1 VLSFPE
7 PRLRPRALR
16 VSPSHMTVVE
26 KLLLLA
32 LAGSLGA
39 LARYGLSGVVQRWS
53 GSTFPWGT
61 MAANILGCFVFG
73 LLWAIAVE
81 RMAMSP
87 EVRVILLTGFLGS
100 FTTFA
105 TFMSETYQLLAAAQ
119 YVAAMGN
126 LLLTTLSGLGVFL
139 LGLAVGR
146 VV

>member
-1 VLSFPE
+1 
-7 PRLRPRALR
+7 
-16 VSPSHMTVVE
+16 MTIVE

-32 LAGSLGA
+32 IAGSLGA

-53 GSTFPWGT
+53 GSAFPWGT

-73 LLWAIAVE
+73 ILWALAVE

-105 TFMSETYQLLAAAQ
+105 TFMSETYQLMAAAQ
-119 YVAAMGN
+119 YLAAMGN

>member
-1 VLSFPE
+1 MTLC
-7 PRLRPRALR
+7 RDQT
-16 VSPSHMTVVE
+16 SHMTIVE

-32 LAGSLGA
+32 IAGSLGA
-39 LARYGLSGVVQRWS
+39 LARYGLTGVVQRWS
-53 GSTFPWGT
+53 GSAFPWGT
-61 MAANILGCFVFG
+61 MAANILGCFAFG
-73 LLWAIAVE
+73 ILWALAVE

-105 TFMSETYQLLAAAQ
+105 TFMSETYQLMAAAQ
-119 YVAAMGN
+119 YLAAMGN

>member
-1 VLSFPE
+1 MTLC
-7 PRLRPRALR
+7 RDQT
-16 VSPSHMTVVE
+16 SHMTIVE

-32 LAGSLGA
+32 IAGSLGA
-39 LARYGLSGVVQRWS
+39 LARYGLTGVVQRWS
-53 GSTFPWGT
+53 GSAFPWGT
-61 MAANILGCFVFG
+61 MAANILGCFAFG
-73 LLWAIAVE
+73 ILWALAVE

-105 TFMSETYQLLAAAQ
+105 TFMSETYQLMAAAQ
-119 YVAAMGN
+119 YLAAMGN
-126 LLLTTLSGLGVFL
+126 LILTTLSGLGVFL

>member
-1 VLSFPE
+1 
-7 PRLRPRALR
+7 
-16 VSPSHMTVVE
+16 MTIVE

-32 LAGSLGA
+32 IAGSLGA
-39 LARYGLSGVVQRWS
+39 LARYGLTGVVQRWS
-53 GSTFPWGT
+53 GSAFPWGT
-61 MAANILGCFVFG
+61 MAANILGCFAFG
-73 LLWAIAVE
+73 ILWALAVE

-105 TFMSETYQLLAAAQ
+105 TFMSETYQLMAAAQ
-119 YVAAMGN
+119 YLAAMGN

>member
-1 VLSFPE
+1 MMLC
-7 PRLRPRALR
+7 RDQT
-16 VSPSHMTVVE
+16 SHMTIVE

-32 LAGSLGA
+32 IAGSLGA
-39 LARYGLSGVVQRWS
+39 LARYGLTGVVQRWS
-53 GSTFPWGT
+53 GSAFPWGT
-61 MAANILGCFVFG
+61 MAANILGCFAFG
-73 LLWAIAVE
+73 ILWALAVE

-105 TFMSETYQLLAAAQ
+105 TFMSETYQLMAAAQ
-119 YVAAMGN
+119 YLAAMGN

>member
-1 VLSFPE
+1 
-7 PRLRPRALR
+7 
-16 VSPSHMTVVE
+16 MTIVE

-32 LAGSLGA
+32 IAGSLGA

-53 GSTFPWGT
+53 GSAFPWGT

-73 LLWAIAVE
+73 ILWALAVE

-105 TFMSETYQLLAAAQ
+105 TFMSETYQLMAAAQ